1 MSLEGKVRKYIH
13 VDGIVQGVGFRWFA
27 SRAAADC
34 HLTGWVRNLGDG
46 SVELEVQG
54 FPEDLDLFVGR
65 LLRGRG
71 LIRVTS
77 YEGKKLAPVHELDFR
92 IR

>member
-46 SVELEVQG
+46 SVELEAQG

-65 LLRGRG
+65 RLRGRG

-77 YEGKKLAPVHELDFR
+77 YEEKKLAPVHELDFR